1 MWILLQVTQRREYP
15 MVMKSLTVLA
25 TLLAA
30 VALAG
35 CGGSSSSP
43 STPAAILFV
52 VPGPWS
58 GTYSLNGGSQVAATG
73 AVSAGGFGY
82 FADNQGNVFMLQSVP
97 STTPF
102 TSVLIGSPAPGTSFP
117 INTGVVTFQVK
128 GEYASTSTSTA
139 MQGTL
144 TAVDATTG
152 LATGLNGTFNLTTS
166 SPYTG
171 TPSVAGLQGQWDG
184 FYLGNTGTATD
195 LVFSANGSF
204 TGNDANGCAVSG
216 SVVQQDPQS
225 NLFYVNYTATGSG
238 CPGVMNGL
246 GYLSSTPVSGNF
258 GSAAG
263 TYLELGI
270 FGLSVAYTA
279 ELKLQ

>member
-1 MWILLQVTQRREYP
+1 MIV
-15 MVMKSLTVLA
+15 KSFTVLA
-25 TLLAA
+25 MLLAA
-30 VALAG
+30 AALAG
-35 CGGSSSSP
+35 CGGSSSTP

-58 GTYSLNGGSQVAATG
+58 GTYSLNNGSQVAATG

-82 FADNQGNVFMLQSVP
+82 FADDQGNIFMLQSVP
-97 STTPF
+97 NTTPF
-102 TSVLIGSPAPGTSFP
+102 TSLLIGSPAPGTSFP
-117 INTGVVTFQVK
+117 GSTGAVTFQVK
-128 GEYASTSTSTA
+128 GEYASTNTSTA
-139 MQGTL
+139 MQGAL
-144 TAVDATTG
+144 TAVDPTTG

-184 FYLGNTGTATD
+184 FYLGKTPAAVALSFG
-195 LVFSANGSF
+195 ANGTF
-204 TGNDANGCAVSG
+204 TGNDANGCAVNG

-225 NLFYVNYTATGSG
+225 NLFYVNYTATGSS

-246 GYLSSTPVSGNF
+246 GFLSSSPISGNF
-258 GSAAG
+258 GGAAG

-270 FGLSVAYTA
+270 FGLSVAYTV
-279 ELKLQ
+279 EVKLQ

>member
-1 MWILLQVTQRREYP
+1 
-15 MVMKSLTVLA
+15 MVMKSFTVLA
-25 TLLAA
+25 LLLAA
-30 VALAG
+30 AVLAG

-58 GTYSLNGGSQVAATG
+58 GTYSLNSGSQVPVTG

-82 FADNQGNVFMLQSVP
+82 FADGQGNVFMLQSVP
-97 STTPF
+97 NTTPF
-102 TSVLIGSPAPGTSFP
+102 TSLLIGSPAPGTNFP
-117 INTGVVTFQVK
+117 KSTGVVTFLAK

-139 MQGTL
+139 MQATL
-144 TAVDATTG
+144 TAIDPTTG

-184 FYLGNTGTATD
+184 FYLGNTSIAAD
-195 LVFSANGSF
+195 LTFGSNGSF
-204 TGNDANGCAVSG
+204 TGNDANGCTLSG

-246 GYLSSTPVSGNF
+246 GFLSSAPLSGNF
-258 GSAAG
+258 GGAAG
-263 TYLELGI
+263 TYLEFGI
-270 FGLSVAYTA
+270 FGLSVAYTV